1 MSTEGPIPTK
11 TNILVIGGG
20 PAGSSAA
27 TILRR
32 EGHEVTLLEM
42 AKFPRYHVGESML
55 PSLRNYL
62 KFLGVE
68 EDFVKHGFLDKP
80 GACFKLV
87 PNLRESWTDFTA
99 LGPGYATW
107 NVVRSEMDEILL
119 RHSAKEGVKVF
130 EETKVDSIQFEGDPK
145 TSRPISANW
154 SKKDGTSGNITFD
167 WLIDASGRN
176 GIMST
181 KYLENRQ
188 MRENLRNVAVWGYW
202 KDVNR
207 YGVGTKKANSA
218 WFEALRD
225 ETGWSWIIP
234 LHNGTTSVGFV
245 MHITN
250 SNKKKARLNP
260 DGTKMSLTDHYLDQ
274 LQYAPGVRELI
285 GEKGSFIPGSTKSTS
300 DFSYSATRYSGDHFR
315 LIGDA
320 ANFVDPFFSSGVH
333 IGMTG
338 ALSAAATI
346 CASIKGEADETTA
359 QAWHDAKVGIAH
371 TRFLFVVL
379 GAYRQMHL
387 QSTPLLG
394 EVHEESFDK
403 AFEMFRPVIF
413 GLADS
418 QKKLTDAKVND
429 VMDICQSFF
438 DPTVDEDH
446 IHATRQRYGV
456 DLVKMQAPVLG
467 KDKIQELVK
476 DDEVGERVLK
486 KFDALK
492 VFSDDVEA
500 TYMGRN
506 PLLGYRANV
515 KRGELG
521 LIKADEEDPLEKD
534 ILVAAP

>member
-1 MSTEGPIPTK
+1 MADTVVPKK
-11 TNILVIGGG
+11 TTVLVIGGG
-20 PAGSSAA
+20 PAGSCAA

-32 EGHEVTLLEM
+32 EGHDVTLLET

-62 KFLGVE
+62 NFIGL
-68 EDFVKHGFLDKP
+68 EDEFVKHGFLPKP

-87 PNLRESWTDFTA
+87 HTLRESWTDFTA

-107 NVVRSEMDEILL
+107 NVIRSEMDELML
-119 RHSAKEGVKVF
+119 RHAQKEGVHVF
-130 EETKVDSIQFEGDPK
+130 EETKVDAIAFEGDPK
-145 TSRPISANW
+145 TSRPTSATW
-154 SKKDGTSGNITFD
+154 VKKDGSTGEVAFD
-167 WLIDASGRN
+167 WLVDASGRA

-181 KYLENRQ
+181 KYLVNRQ
-188 MRENLRNVAVWGYW
+188 MRESLRNVAVWGYW
-202 KDVNR
+202 NDVSR

-218 WFEALRD
+218 WFEALTD
-225 ETGWSWIIP
+225 ETGWAWIIP
-234 LHNGTTSVGFV
+234 LHNGTTSVGIV
-245 MHITN
+245 MHQNI
-250 SNKKKARLNP
+250 SNKKKATP
-260 DGTKMSLTDHYLDQ
+260 KADGTKPSLTEHYLDQ
-274 LQYAPGVRELI
+274 LQYVPGVRDLI
-285 GEKGSFIPGSTKSTS
+285 GEKGNFIPGSTKSTS
-300 DFSYSATRYSGDHFR
+300 DFSYSALQYSGDHFR
-315 LIGDA
+315 IIGDA

-333 IGMTG
+333 IAMTG

-346 CASIKGEADETTA
+346 CASIKGQIDEVAA

-379 GAYRQMHL
+379 GAYKQMHL
-387 QSTPLLG
+387 QAVPVLSD
-394 EVHEESFDK
+394 VNADNFDQ
-403 AFEMFRPVIF
+403 AFDMFRPVIF

-418 QKKLTDAKVND
+418 QKKLTDAKVQD
-429 VMDICQSFF
+429 MMDICQSFF
-438 DPTVDEDH
+438 DPHVDEDH
-446 IHATRQRYGV
+446 IHTARQRYGV
-456 DLVKMQAPVLG
+456 DLIKMQAPVLG
-467 KDKIQELVK
+467 KERIEAIVEE
-476 DDEVGERVLK
+476 DDEMGMRVLK

-521 LIKADEEDPLEKD
+521 LIKVDEVENGETE